1 VSDVADGTNVDSS
14 LAGNNLG
21 RQRGQAGDIE
31 VFGVGLRGQR
41 RFLSGGLG
49 DSWVGLLESRLER
62 LLIASLVV
70 ADRLSGVRLG
80 LNVVVLGVAVGRHD
94 EGGAIQAVFQK

>member
-1 VSDVADGTNVDSS
+1 
-14 LAGNNLG
+14 
-21 RQRGQAGDIE
+21 
-31 VFGVGLRGQR
+31 
-41 RFLSGGLG
+41 
-49 DSWVGLLESRLER
+49 
-62 LLIASLVV
+62 V